1 MKAPLLLGSLIAL
14 AIFESTAAESP
25 ALWYRQPASA
35 WHEALPVGNGRLGAM
50 VFGGTARERIQL
62 NEATIWSGQRADY
75 DRVGAHQHLPEIRRL
90 LFAGQY
96 AEAEALTAQEM
107 HGERPLGWYQPL
119 GDLVLEFPGHEA
131 ATNFRR
137 ELDLDA
143 AVARTT
149 YRVGGTTFV
158 REVFS
163 SAPDQV
169 IVVRLTCDRPGDLT
183 LSAQL
188 TRTES
193 AEALT
198 LPDGSLELRG
208 QADRGKPTAGVSF
221 VGQLHA
227 ETDGGRVVSAGGR
240 LRIEQANAVTLR
252 LTASTDYFREPAG
265 ERATRDLAAARGRS
279 LAALREAHTADHQ
292 RLFRRVKLELG
303 PTPANATAL
312 PTDARLLRFRGGAAD
327 EGLLA
332 LYFHYGRYLLI
343 GSSRPGPRNLPANLQ
358 GIWNEEFTPPWFCGW
373 HFDVNAQMNYWLAE
387 TTNLSE
393 CHEPLFGLLERLQP
407 GGRQTARDVYG
418 TRGAVV
424 SHRTNGSL
432 FTSPVKGLTLWPSGL
447 GWLCQHPWEHYQ
459 FTRDR
464 AFLARRGYPL
474 MKDAAEFFLDWL
486 VPDPKTG
493 QLVSGP
499 SFSPENMF
507 LIDGKPHGLV
517 MGPTMD
523 QQIAAELFDNCLAAA
538 QVLGIDDDFT
548 REVRAKRA
556 QLAPT
561 PIGPDGRLQEWPQPF
576 PEREPGHRH
585 MSHLY
590 AVYPGGQI
598 TPRDTPE
605 LAEAARKSL
614 AFRISGGGS
623 THGAN
628 LSDSSNTGW
637 SLAWNAG
644 LWARLGDSAM
654 AHQTLT
660 SLVRRAA
667 FPNLMDFHPRKDTPG
682 AFQIDGNLGGTAAIA
697 EMLLQSH
704 HGEIEL
710 LPTLPAAWATGAVT
724 GLRARGGYTVDISW
738 REGRLASAAIT
749 ADRDGHGVV
758 RAAQPFRLAGH
769 PSRLEGGSHVVTF
782 SASAGIRHRV
792 EPVQ

>member
-1 MKAPLLLGSLIAL
+1 MKTTQIITVLLACAASECL
-14 AIFESTAAESP
+14 AAETP
-25 ALWYRQPASA
+25 TLWYRQPASA
-35 WHEALPVGNGRLGAM
+35 WHEALPVGNGRMGAM

-62 NEATIWSGQRADY
+62 NEATIWSGQRGNY
-75 DRVGAHQHLPEIRRL
+75 DRVGAHRHLPEIRRL
-90 LFAGQY
+90 LFEGKYTEAG
-96 AEAEALTAQEM
+96 ALTAQEM

-119 GDLVLEFPGHEA
+119 GDLILEFPGHEA
-131 ATNFRR
+131 ATDFRR

-149 YRVGGTTFV
+149 YRVGGTSFV

-163 SAPDQV
+163 SVPDQA
-169 IVVRLTCDRPGDLT
+169 IIVRLICERPGGLSF
-183 LSAQL
+183 SAQL
-188 TRTES
+188 TRAES
-193 AEALT
+193 AETLALA
-198 LPDGSLELRG
+198 DGVLELRG

-221 VGQLHA
+221 VTQLHA
-227 ETDGGRVVSAGGR
+227 ENQGGRVASVDGR
-240 LRIEQANAVTLR
+240 LRIEGATAVTLR
-252 LTASTDYFREPAG
+252 LTAGTDYFGEPA
-265 ERATRDLAAARGRS
+265 RARAATDLAAAQRKS
-279 LAALREAHTADHQ
+279 LTALRDSHTTDHHK
-292 RLFRRVKLELG
+292 LFRRVKLELG
-303 PTPANATAL
+303 STPAELAAL
-312 PTDARLLRFRGGAAD
+312 PTDARLQRLRGGAAD

-343 GSSRPGPRNLPANLQ
+343 GSSRPGPQNLPANLQ

-407 GGRQTARDVYG
+407 AGRQTARDVYG

-464 AFLARRGYPL
+464 EFLERRGYPL

-493 QLVSGP
+493 LLVSGP
-499 SFSPENMF
+499 SISPENTF
-507 LIDGKPHGLV
+507 LVDGKPHGLV
-517 MGPTMD
+517 MGPSMD

-538 QVLGIDDDFT
+538 KVLGIEDDFT
-548 REVRAKRA
+548 REVRTKRSR
-556 QLAPT
+556 LAPT
-561 PIGPDGRLQEWPQPF
+561 LIGPDGRLQEWPQPF
-576 PEREPGHRH
+576 AEREPGHRH

-614 AFRISGGGS
+614 AFRISSGGS
-623 THGAN
+623 THGTN

-644 LWARLGDSAM
+644 LWARLRDSAM

-682 AFQIDGNLGGTAAIA
+682 AFQIDGNFGGTAAVA

-704 HGEIEL
+704 RGEIEL
-710 LPTLPAAWATGAVT
+710 LPTLPAAWASGAVT
-724 GLRARGGYTVDISW
+724 GLRARGGYTVDLVW
-738 REGRLASAAIT
+738 REGRVVSGVMT
-749 ADRDGHGVV
+749 ADHEGRCTV
-758 RAAQPFRLAGH
+758 RATHPFTLGSEH
-769 PSRLEGGSHVVTF
+769 SRADGSSHVLTILARSGV
-782 SASAGIRHRV
+782 RHRI
-792 EPVQ
+792 EAAR